1 MIERELSKKVKSL
14 AKKMPVLA
22 IVGPRQSGKTTLVKS
37 LFKNKP
43 YVSFENS
50 DIRDHALNDPRDF
63 LGRYPKGAI
72 FDEVQRAPELFSYLQ
87 GVIDEK
93 DKPGMFIITGSQ
105 HFLLLEK
112 VTQSLAGRVSIL
124 KLLPFSLQEL
134 SKLKLFKDSADEVIF
149 KGLYPRIYDK
159 NLNPVDWYADYI
171 EAYLERDVRQITNIK
186 DLSTFKKFLRL
197 CAGRV
202 GQLLNLSSLAVECG
216 ITHTTAR
223 DWISILEASFIVYL
237 LQPHHKNFN
246 KRVVKMP
253 KIYFYDTGI
262 VCSLLNI
269 ENKKQLSTYPLRGNI
284 FETFI
289 MSELLKQRF
298 NKGRRSNLYFWRDK
312 TGHEI
317 DCIIE
322 SGDNLTPIEIK
333 SGKTITSEMFKSI
346 EYWKK
351 ISGKNKKEDS
361 YLIYGGN
368 NNQKRNGTN
377 VLSWKNCNIL

>member
-1 MIERELSKKVKSL
+1 MMIERQLSKKIKHL
-14 AKKMPVLA
+14 AKKMPILA
-22 IVGPRQSGKTTLVKS
+22 IVGPRQSGKTTLVKY
-37 LFKNKP
+37 LFKSKP

-50 DIRDHALNDPRDF
+50 DVREHASNDPRDF
-63 LGRYPKGAI
+63 LGRYPRGAI
-72 FDEVQRAPELFSYLQ
+72 FDEAQRAPELFSYLQ
-87 GVIDEK
+87 GIVDEK
-93 DKPGMFIITGSQ
+93 DKPGMFILTGSQ
-105 HFLLLEK
+105 HFLLIEK
-112 VTQSLAGRVSIL
+112 VTQSLAGRVAIL
-124 KLLPFSLQEL
+124 ELLPFSLKEL
-134 SKLKLFKDSADEVIF
+134 SKSFKYSIDDVIF

-186 DLSTFKKFLRL
+186 DLSTFKKFLSL

-202 GQLLNLSSLAVECG
+202 GQLLNLSSLAIECG
-216 ITHTTAR
+216 ITHTTAK

-253 KIYFYDTGI
+253 KIYFYDTGL

-269 ENKKQLSTYPLRGNI
+269 ENKEQLSTYPLRGNI

-298 NKGRRSNLYFWRDK
+298 NKGLRSNLYFWRDK

-317 DCIIE
+317 DCIVE
-322 SGDNLTPIEIK
+322 SGASLTPVEIK
-333 SGKTITSEMFKSI
+333 SGKTITSEMFKNI

-351 ISGKNKKEDS
+351 ISGKNNEAS
-361 YLIYGGN
+361 YLIYGGSS
-368 NNQKRNGTN
+368 NQKRNGVN
-377 VLSWKNCNIL
+377 ILSWKDCNI

>member
-1 MIERELSKKVKSL
+1 MIERQLSKKIKSL
-14 AKKMPVLA
+14 AKKMPILA

-50 DIRDHALNDPRDF
+50 DVRKHASEDPRDF

-72 FDEVQRAPELFSYLQ
+72 FDEAQRAPELFSYLQ
-87 GVIDEK
+87 GIVDEN
-93 DKPGMFIITGSQ
+93 DKPGMFILTGSQ

-112 VTQSLAGRVSIL
+112 VTQSLAGRVAIL
-124 KLLPFSLQEL
+124 ELLPFSLKEL
-134 SKLKLFKDSADEVIF
+134 SKSFEYSIDELIF

-186 DLSTFKKFLRL
+186 DLSTFKKFLSL

-202 GQLLNLSSLAVECG
+202 GQLLNLSSLAIECG

-223 DWISILEASFIVYL
+223 DWISILEASFIVHL

-253 KIYFYDTGI
+253 KIYFYDTGV

-269 ENKKQLSTYPLRGNI
+269 ENKEQLSTYPLRGNI

-289 MSELLKQRF
+289 ISELLKQRF
-298 NKGRRSNLYFWRDK
+298 NIGRRSNLYFWRDK
-312 TGHEI
+312 TGHEV
-317 DCIIE
+317 DCIVE
-322 SGDNLTPIEIK
+322 SGGNLTPIEIK
-333 SGKTITSEMFKSI
+333 SGKTITGEMFKNI

-351 ISGKNKKEDS
+351 ISGKNKEDS
-361 YLIYGGN
+361 YLIYGGS
-368 NNQKRNGTN
+368 NNQKRNGVN
-377 VLSWKNCNIL
+377 VLSWKDCNIL

>member
-14 AKKMPVLA
+14 AKKMPIIA

-37 LFKNKP
+37 LFQNKP

-50 DIRDHALNDPRDF
+50 DVRNHALDDPRDF
-63 LGRYPKGAI
+63 LGKYPKGAI
-72 FDEVQRAPELFSYLQ
+72 FDEVQRAPGLFSYLQ
-87 GVIDEK
+87 GIVDEA
-93 DKPGMFIITGSQ
+93 DKPGMFILTGSQ

-112 VTQSLAGRVSIL
+112 VIQSLAGRVSIL
-124 KLLPFSLQEL
+124 ELLPFSLKEL
-134 SKLKLFKDSADEVIF
+134 SKSFEYSMDDVVF

-171 EAYLERDVRQITNIK
+171 ETYLERDVRQITNIK
-186 DLSTFKKFLRL
+186 DLSMFKKFLSL

-223 DWISILEASFIVYL
+223 EWISILEASFIIYL

-246 KRVVKMP
+246 KRIVKMP
-253 KIYFYDTGI
+253 KLYFYDTGL

-269 ENKKQLSTYPLRGNI
+269 ENKEQLSTYPLRGNI
-284 FETFI
+284 FEAFI
-289 MSELLKQRF
+289 ISELLKQRF
-298 NKGRRSNLYFWRDK
+298 NKGLKSNLYFWRDK

-317 DCIIE
+317 DCIVE
-322 SGDNLTPIEIK
+322 SAGSLTPIEIK
-333 SGKTITSEMFKSI
+333 SGKTINSEMFKNI

-351 ISGKNKKEDS
+351 ISGKINSDS

-368 NNQKRNGTN
+368 NNQKRSGIN
-377 VLSWKNCNIL
+377 VLSWKDCNIL

>member
-14 AKKMPVLA
+14 AKKMPIIA
-22 IVGPRQSGKTTLVKS
+22 IVGPRQSGKTTLAKT

-43 YVSFENS
+43 YISFENTDVRS
-50 DIRDHALNDPRDF
+50 HALNDPRDF

-87 GVIDEK
+87 GVVDEK
-93 DKPGMFIITGSQ
+93 DKPGMFILTGSQ

-112 VTQSLAGRVSIL
+112 VTQSLAGRVGIL
-124 KLLPFSLQEL
+124 ELLPFSLQEL
-134 SKLKLFKDSADEVIF
+134 SKSKLLEDSVDEVIF

-186 DLSTFKKFLRL
+186 NLSTFKKFLSL
-197 CAGRV
+197 CAARV
-202 GQLLNLSSLAVECG
+202 GQLLNLSSLAIECG

-223 DWISILEASFIVYL
+223 EWISILEASFIIYL

-253 KIYFYDTGI
+253 KLYFYDTGL

-269 ENKKQLSTYPLRGNI
+269 ENKEQLSTYPLRGNI

-298 NKGRRSNLYFWRDK
+298 NKGLKSNLYFWRDK
-312 TGHEI
+312 TGHEV
-317 DCIIE
+317 DCIVE
-322 SGDNLTPIEIK
+322 SAGSLTPIEIK
-333 SGKTITSEMFKSI
+333 SGKTINNEMFKNI

-351 ISGKNKKEDS
+351 ISGKSKNDS
-361 YLIYGGN
+361 YLIYGGS
-368 NNQKRNGTN
+368 NNQKRSGVN
-377 VLSWKNCNIL
+377 VLSWKDCNIL